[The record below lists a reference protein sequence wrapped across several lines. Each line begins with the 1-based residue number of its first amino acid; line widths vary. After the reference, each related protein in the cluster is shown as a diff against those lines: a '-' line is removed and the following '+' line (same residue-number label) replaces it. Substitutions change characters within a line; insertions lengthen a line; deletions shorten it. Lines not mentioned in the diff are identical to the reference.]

1 MKVVVGLINL
11 VKVEVVREVF
21 LGIYGDV
28 EVVFIEVDSGVFD
41 QFVGLEEIVKGV
53 INRVKQVIEKID
65 VDFGV
70 GIEVGFYWVLEMI
83 IGYMDVQFCVVVD
96 WEGRIIFGYG
106 LGFEYFL
113 GVIRWVFEEGVEVG
127 IVMGEL
133 VNDFELK
140 RKIGVIGVLIYGMF
154 VRKELNKLVVLMVLV
169 LRLNFEW
176 YGL

>member
-1 MKVVVGLINL
+1 M
-11 VKVEVVREVF
+11 
-21 LGIYGDV
+21 
-28 EVVFIEVDSGVFD
+28 
-41 QFVGLEEIVKGV
+41 
-53 INRVKQVIEKID
+53 
-65 VDFGV
+65 
-70 GIEVGFYWVLEMI
+70 
-83 IGYMDVQFCVVVD
+83 
-96 WEGRIIFGYG
+96 
-106 LGFEYFL
+106 GFEYFL